1 MYVIDLTNNI
11 PNEYYNYNVDNNIYY
26 EYDLEKIEEYSR
38 IIKTINVNKDLLV
51 ISIFYIS
58 IYLFVLFYP
67 LIKRIRF
74 NNFNKISLIFSII
87 KFFLVLKTI

>member
-26 EYDLEKIEEYSR
+26 EYDLEKIEEYSG
-38 IIKTINVNKDLLV
+38 IIKTINVNKDLLI

>member
-51 ISIFYIS
+51 ISIFYIL

>member
-1 MYVIDLTNNI
+1 MYVIDLTNDI
-11 PNEYYNYNVDNNIYY
+11 PKENFDYNVDNNIYY

-38 IIKTINVNKDLLV
+38 IIKTINVNKDLLI

-74 NNFNKISLIFSII
+74 NNFNKISFIFSII